1 MAALQNFVVFEGF
14 LGREAPVVRQVT
26 GGNNQPTTVSNFAIC
41 WSQSFWNKEKQ
52 QLESRNQ
59 TWVQVEA
66 WGPVA
71 EQISAASFAPGQQ
84 LQVIGRLVEGKG
96 KNQAGETYK
105 QLRILAAA
113 VAPSL
118 ANPRKTIGQAMQ
130 QQQPPSAQQPMQQ
143 PVGWNQPAQPGQPG
157 RPPF

>member
-1 MAALQNFVVFEGF
+1 MATLQNFVVFEGF

-26 GGNNQPTTVSNFAIC
+26 GGKNQPTLVSNFAIC

-71 EQISAASFAPGQQ
+71 EQISAANFAPGQQ
-84 LQVIGRLVEGKG
+84 LQLWRPAWQIHARRLAKQCNSNNHHQPSSPCSSLLVGI
-96 KNQAGETYK
+96 NPPSQASQAGRHSK
-105 QLRILAAA
+105 RRNSWLQLL
-113 VAPSL
+113 S
-118 ANPRKTIGQAMQ
+118 M
-130 QQQPPSAQQPMQQ
+130 PPS
-143 PVGWNQPAQPGQPG
+143 
-157 RPPF
+157 